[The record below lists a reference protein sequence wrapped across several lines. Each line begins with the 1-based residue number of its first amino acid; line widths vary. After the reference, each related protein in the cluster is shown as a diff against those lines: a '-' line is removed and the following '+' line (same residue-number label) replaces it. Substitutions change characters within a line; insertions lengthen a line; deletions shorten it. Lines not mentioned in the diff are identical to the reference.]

1 MGRVLNKLKNLFSIG
16 RESFLLFSSFPFSRP
31 LLFILTS
38 LLPLLYRLHHLKDH
52 LTIPEMIS
60 LHQAYYIKKT
70 EYRVKWLLEYRLNQ
84 LLQSL
89 ASAPSPHQD
98 QHHDHDVNQKEIQLN
113 IQQLRDELLR
123 IHPTNQTR
131 ENLNHLRS
139 SLPHNLL
146 VSDNAAMGIGL
157 RTERPLVR
165 VCDLIQTEIVG
176 VEVWSQK
183 PSPFPPHPSLLCHR
197 EGVSTTTMSS
207 M

>member
-1 MGRVLNKLKNLFSIG
+1 
-16 RESFLLFSSFPFSRP
+16 
-31 LLFILTS
+31 
-38 LLPLLYRLHHLKDH
+38 
-52 LTIPEMIS
+52 MIS

-89 ASAPSPHQD
+89 TSPHQD
-98 QHHDHDVNQKEIQLN
+98 QHHDHDANQKEIQLN

-131 ENLNHLRS
+131 EDLNHLRS